1 MLTPKVARLD
11 ADDFRSRPISIC
23 GQSFVADHS
32 GALYWPGEDALIV
45 SDLLLGASS
54 QTAARDT
61 LARLA
66 RALDETGA
74 STVIALG
81 GDHMQGGDAGGLNDA
96 NLSNLRILQ
105 EDRDW
110 IWVGEFDDPAVIK
123 MVGGHRVDHV
133 AAAGLTLRHR
143 PIRAQVTH
151 EISGEMRP
159 VARLSRHGHT
169 ILRPCFVGGAVGR
182 VQRPRRRIRSA
193 VWNAWPPGLD
203 ARSGWRFSG
212 GYPVAARGLMWGL
225 YRQREISPYSPRS
238 LTAENL
244 MSGFVSMV
252 WRSFHSLSAR

>member
-169 ILRPCFVGGAVGR
+169 ILRPCFVGNGVRLVLPTFGVPSVGCN
-182 VQRPRRRIRSA
+182 VLDDAFVPLFGTHGLQ
-193 VWNAWPPGLD
+193 VWMLGQD
-203 ARSGWRFSG
+203 GVF
-212 GYPVAARGLMWGL
+212 PVATRLL
-225 YRQREISPYSPRS
+225 RE
-238 LTAENL
+238 
-244 MSGFVSMV
+244 G
-252 WRSFHSLSAR
+252 